1 MSRKQTLTIL
11 CILVAEL
18 GYALVGLGVM
28 ADVVDTSISYDWITT
43 RLILIVIGM
52 IATPIIISHV
62 IEWVD
67 TYLKEENQ

>member
-1 MSRKQTLTIL
+1 MSRKQVLTIV
-11 CILVAEL
+11 CILAIEGL
-18 GYALVGLGVM
+18 YTLVGLDVL

-43 RLILIVIGM
+43 RLILIVIWM

>member
-1 MSRKQTLTIL
+1 MSRKQVLTIV
-11 CILVAEL
+11 CILAIEGL
-18 GYALVGLGVM
+18 YTLVGLDVL